1 MDKLDDVRQVKVA
14 TVEAAARIVAENL
27 SAFVVTSGKNRQT
40 VIAGVA
46 DATSKLALVLER
58 HVWSSAQV
66 GGSR

>member
-40 VIAGVA
+40 VIVEVA
-46 DATSKLALVLER
+46 DVTGKLALALER
-58 HVWSSAQV
+58 HIWSSGKV
-66 GGSR
+66 GGS

>member
-27 SAFVVTSGKNRQT
+27 PAFVVTAGKNRQAM
-40 VIAGVA
+40 IAEVA
-46 DATSKLALVLER
+46 DATGKLALALER
-58 HVWSSAQV
+58 HVWSSARV